1 MKAKRDERTLE
12 TIEEVMQR
20 TSQPWRAAL
29 EKFAPDRILDI
40 LSERTSKSVGC
51 DIRDLMLKADAL
63 ALQMSE
69 KRARKILKTVIK
81 EMVEDLT

>member
-1 MKAKRDERTLE
+1 
-12 TIEEVMQR
+12 
-20 TSQPWRAAL
+20 
-29 EKFAPDRILDI
+29 
-40 LSERTSKSVGC
+40 
-51 DIRDLMLKADAL
+51 MLKADAL